1 MDKILFI
8 EDDGNSVEFYVV
20 EKTKINER
28 EYLLVTDQE
37 DGDSEALILKDMS
50 DNNSEESCYV
60 CVSEDEEL
68 QAVAKVFENLLEDIT
83 FE

>member
-8 EDDGNSVEFYVV
+8 QEDDSSVEFYVL
-20 EKTKINER
+20 EKTRINER

-37 DGDSEALILKDMS
+37 DGDSDALILRDMS
-50 DNNSEESCYV
+50 DINSEESCYV
-60 CVSEDEEL
+60 GISDEEEL

-83 FE
+83 FA